1 MPVPLILTGINTLL
15 LSASNTAT
23 PDVIALAA
31 TTTRDGIANI
41 PGAFGTGAFAVASAN
56 VGSGDAIT
64 ATADTGSAVLPVHL
78 TLCQTDSGT
87 GGCLRPPA
95 SSVSTDDRQRRDAHL
110 RGVRTG
116 GTGATIPLDP
126 AGNRVYVPLPGAVRT
141 RFGGASSVAVQT
153 R

>member
-1 MPVPLILTGINTLL
+1 
-15 LSASNTAT
+15 ASNTAT

-78 TLCQTDSGT
+78 T
-87 GGCLRPPA
+87 
-95 SSVSTDDRQRRDAHL
+95 
-110 RGVRTG
+110 
-116 GTGATIPLDP
+116 IPLDP
-126 AGNRVYVPLPGAVRT
+126 AGNRVYVRFRDSSNTVR
-141 RFGGASSVAVQT
+141 GASSVAVQT